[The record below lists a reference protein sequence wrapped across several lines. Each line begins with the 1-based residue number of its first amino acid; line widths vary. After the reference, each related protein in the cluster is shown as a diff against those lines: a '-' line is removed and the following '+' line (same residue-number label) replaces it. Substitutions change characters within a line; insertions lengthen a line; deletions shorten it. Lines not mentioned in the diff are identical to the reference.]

1 MVRPSCHGVSSWGPT
16 ARLSA
21 RSLRPPTPGVP
32 LLAFALMGPED
43 LPSLLAGSAEV
54 VPAEELERKLTLG
67 RPLRVKLGL
76 DPTAPIVTLGWAVVL
91 HKLRQFQDAGHT
103 AVLIVG
109 DFTAQVGDP
118 SGKTETR
125 PRLSEEEVRGYA
137 ERLLDQFWRILDP
150 ERTEVRYNAE
160 WLEPMSMEEIL
171 RLSASTTV
179 ARMLERDD
187 FAKRYAEGKPI
198 SIMEFLYPLLQGM
211 DSVAVEA
218 DVELGGRDQTFNLL
232 VGRDLQREF
241 DQEPQVALTT
251 PLLVGTDG
259 VQKMSQSLGNYI
271 GITDP
276 PDEMF
281 GKLVRVPDEL
291 IATYRLL
298 ALDFFRDPTEA
309 ERVEK
314 GLEDG
319 SLDPWEREATT
330 RARGRRPVP
339 RAGGRGGRRGAVRA
353 RPPRARAPRR
363 DPEQGYPSRPGGG
376 GPRLP
381 ARSSWPSSASPTPTS
396 RGAQRHR
403 AGRRTSRRA
412 SPDQEPSCPSNGS
425 AAPCSRLVVAGS
437 CAWVRR
443 SEGAGVKPAP
453 SPTSLQVGLPTPRP
467 SGSTRTRP
475 GRSAPTPARR
485 RRARTGSS
493 RTRGTGSRAVV
504 VPCRTTGGRRRQ
516 TASRSGRATARRRT
530 GRSVLRPGSVPD
542 RAIDAPVGIAEKY
555 VMFDGRYRKSCAGI
569 ATGQRT
575 RRTTVVVPPRDPATR
590 GRAALR
596 DRVSPGPAPS

>member
-1 MVRPSCHGVSSWGPT
+1 
-16 ARLSA
+16 
-21 RSLRPPTPGVP
+21 
-32 LLAFALMGPED
+32 MGPED

-76 DPTAPIVTLGWAVVL
+76 DPTAPVVTLGWAVVL

-125 PRLSEEEVRGYA
+125 PRLSQEEVRGYA

-281 GKLVRVPDEL
+281 GKLARVPDEL
-291 IATYRLL
+291 IPTYRLL

-314 GLEDG
+314 GLEDRSLEAWDEKRRLAREVVDLYHGQG
-319 SLDPWEREATT
+319 SGAGAEERFERVHRERELPEEVPNLAIPPDLVIDG
-330 RARGRRPVP
+330 RVYLPKLLAVLGLADSNSNARRLIEQGGVRLDGQPLDGDALELPANELKGRVLQV
-339 RAGGRGGRRGAVRA
+339 GRRGFA
-353 RPPRARAPRR
+353 RL
-363 DPEQGYPSRPGGG
+363 G
-376 GPRLP
+376 
-381 ARSSWPSSASPTPTS
+381 
-396 RGAQRHR
+396 
-403 AGRRTSRRA
+403 
-412 SPDQEPSCPSNGS
+412 
-425 AAPCSRLVVAGS
+425 
-437 CAWVRR
+437 
-443 SEGAGVKPAP
+443 
-453 SPTSLQVGLPTPRP
+453 
-467 SGSTRTRP
+467 
-475 GRSAPTPARR
+475 
-485 RRARTGSS
+485 
-493 RTRGTGSRAVV
+493 
-504 VPCRTTGGRRRQ
+504 
-516 TASRSGRATARRRT
+516 
-530 GRSVLRPGSVPD
+530 
-542 RAIDAPVGIAEKY
+542 
-555 VMFDGRYRKSCAGI
+555 
-569 ATGQRT
+569 
-575 RRTTVVVPPRDPATR
+575 
-590 GRAALR
+590 
-596 DRVSPGPAPS
+596 

>member
-1 MVRPSCHGVSSWGPT
+1 
-16 ARLSA
+16 
-21 RSLRPPTPGVP
+21 
-32 LLAFALMGPED
+32 MGPED

-76 DPTAPIVTLGWAVVL
+76 DPTAPVVTLGWAVVL

-125 PRLSEEEVRGYA
+125 PRLSREEVRGYA

-281 GKLVRVPDEL
+281 GKLARVPDEL
-291 IATYRLL
+291 IPTYRLL

-319 SLDPWEREATT
+319 SLEAWDQKRRLAREVVDLYHGQGSGAGAEERFERVHRERELPEEVPNLAIPPDLVIDG
-330 RARGRRPVP
+330 RVYLPKLLAVLGLADSNSHARRLIEQGGVRLDGQPLDGDALELPANELKGRVLQV
-339 RAGGRGGRRGAVRA
+339 GRRGFVRL
-353 RPPRARAPRR
+353 
-363 DPEQGYPSRPGGG
+363 G
-376 GPRLP
+376 
-381 ARSSWPSSASPTPTS
+381 
-396 RGAQRHR
+396 
-403 AGRRTSRRA
+403 
-412 SPDQEPSCPSNGS
+412 
-425 AAPCSRLVVAGS
+425 
-437 CAWVRR
+437 
-443 SEGAGVKPAP
+443 
-453 SPTSLQVGLPTPRP
+453 
-467 SGSTRTRP
+467 
-475 GRSAPTPARR
+475 
-485 RRARTGSS
+485 
-493 RTRGTGSRAVV
+493 
-504 VPCRTTGGRRRQ
+504 
-516 TASRSGRATARRRT
+516 
-530 GRSVLRPGSVPD
+530 
-542 RAIDAPVGIAEKY
+542 
-555 VMFDGRYRKSCAGI
+555 
-569 ATGQRT
+569 
-575 RRTTVVVPPRDPATR
+575 
-590 GRAALR
+590 
-596 DRVSPGPAPS
+596 

>member
-1 MVRPSCHGVSSWGPT
+1 
-16 ARLSA
+16 
-21 RSLRPPTPGVP
+21 
-32 LLAFALMGPED
+32 MGPED

-54 VPAEELERKLTLG
+54 VPAEELERKLSLG

-76 DPTAPIVTLGWAVVL
+76 DPTAPVVTLGWAVVL

-137 ERLLDQFWRILDP
+137 ERLLDQFWKILDP

-160 WLEPMSMEEIL
+160 WLEPMGMEAIL
-171 RLSASTTV
+171 RLTASTTV

-187 FAKRYAEGKPI
+187 FAKRYAQGKPI

-241 DQEPQVALTT
+241 EQEPQVALTT

-298 ALDFFRDPTEA
+298 ALDFFRDLTEA

-314 GLEDG
+314 GLKDR
-319 SLDPWEREATT
+319 SLDPWDEKRRLAREVVDLYHGQGSGAAAEERFDRVHRERELPEKVPEVAIPADVVVEGSVYLPKLLAALGLADSNSH
-330 RARGRRPVP
+330 ARRLIEQGGVRLDGRPVDVDAIELP
-339 RAGGRGGRRGAVRA
+339 ASELEGSVLQVGRRGFVRL
-353 RPPRARAPRR
+353 
-363 DPEQGYPSRPGGG
+363 G
-376 GPRLP
+376 
-381 ARSSWPSSASPTPTS
+381 
-396 RGAQRHR
+396 
-403 AGRRTSRRA
+403 
-412 SPDQEPSCPSNGS
+412 
-425 AAPCSRLVVAGS
+425 
-437 CAWVRR
+437 
-443 SEGAGVKPAP
+443 
-453 SPTSLQVGLPTPRP
+453 
-467 SGSTRTRP
+467 
-475 GRSAPTPARR
+475 
-485 RRARTGSS
+485 
-493 RTRGTGSRAVV
+493 
-504 VPCRTTGGRRRQ
+504 
-516 TASRSGRATARRRT
+516 
-530 GRSVLRPGSVPD
+530 
-542 RAIDAPVGIAEKY
+542 
-555 VMFDGRYRKSCAGI
+555 
-569 ATGQRT
+569 
-575 RRTTVVVPPRDPATR
+575 
-590 GRAALR
+590 
-596 DRVSPGPAPS
+596 

>member
-1 MVRPSCHGVSSWGPT
+1 
-16 ARLSA
+16 
-21 RSLRPPTPGVP
+21 
-32 LLAFALMGPED
+32 MGPDD

-76 DPTAPIVTLGWAVVL
+76 DPTAPVVTLGWAVVL

-125 PRLSEEEVRGYA
+125 PRLSQEEVRGYA

-259 VQKMSQSLGNYI
+259 AQKMSQSLGNYI

-281 GKLVRVPDEL
+281 GKLARVPDEL
-291 IATYRLL
+291 IPTYRLL

-309 ERVEK
+309 ERVEQ

-319 SLDPWEREATT
+319 SLEAWDEKRRLAREVVDLYHGQGSGAGAEERFERVHRERELPKEVPNLAIPPDLVMDG
-330 RARGRRPVP
+330 RVYLPKLLAVLGLADSNSHARRLIEQGGVRLDGQPVDGDALELPANELKGRVLQV
-339 RAGGRGGRRGAVRA
+339 GRRGFA
-353 RPPRARAPRR
+353 RL
-363 DPEQGYPSRPGGG
+363 G
-376 GPRLP
+376 
-381 ARSSWPSSASPTPTS
+381 
-396 RGAQRHR
+396 
-403 AGRRTSRRA
+403 
-412 SPDQEPSCPSNGS
+412 
-425 AAPCSRLVVAGS
+425 
-437 CAWVRR
+437 
-443 SEGAGVKPAP
+443 
-453 SPTSLQVGLPTPRP
+453 
-467 SGSTRTRP
+467 
-475 GRSAPTPARR
+475 
-485 RRARTGSS
+485 
-493 RTRGTGSRAVV
+493 
-504 VPCRTTGGRRRQ
+504 
-516 TASRSGRATARRRT
+516 
-530 GRSVLRPGSVPD
+530 
-542 RAIDAPVGIAEKY
+542 
-555 VMFDGRYRKSCAGI
+555 
-569 ATGQRT
+569 
-575 RRTTVVVPPRDPATR
+575 
-590 GRAALR
+590 
-596 DRVSPGPAPS
+596 

>member
-1 MVRPSCHGVSSWGPT
+1 
-16 ARLSA
+16 
-21 RSLRPPTPGVP
+21 
-32 LLAFALMGPED
+32 MGPED

-67 RPLRVKLGL
+67 RALRVKLGL
-76 DPTAPIVTLGWAVVL
+76 DPTAPVVTLGWAVVL

-125 PRLSEEEVRGYA
+125 PRLSQEEVRGYA
-137 ERLLDQFWRILDP
+137 EHLLDQFWRILDP

-281 GKLVRVPDEL
+281 GKLARVPDEL
-291 IATYRLL
+291 IPTYRLL

-314 GLEDG
+314 GLEDRSLEAWDEKRRLAREVVDLYHGQG
-319 SLDPWEREATT
+319 SGAGAEERFERVHRERELPEKVPNLAIPPDLVIDG
-330 RARGRRPVP
+330 RVYLPKLLAVLGLADSNSHARRLIEQGGVRLDGQPVDGDTLELPANELKGRVLQV
-339 RAGGRGGRRGAVRA
+339 GRRGFA
-353 RPPRARAPRR
+353 RL
-363 DPEQGYPSRPGGG
+363 G
-376 GPRLP
+376 
-381 ARSSWPSSASPTPTS
+381 
-396 RGAQRHR
+396 
-403 AGRRTSRRA
+403 
-412 SPDQEPSCPSNGS
+412 
-425 AAPCSRLVVAGS
+425 
-437 CAWVRR
+437 
-443 SEGAGVKPAP
+443 
-453 SPTSLQVGLPTPRP
+453 
-467 SGSTRTRP
+467 
-475 GRSAPTPARR
+475 
-485 RRARTGSS
+485 
-493 RTRGTGSRAVV
+493 
-504 VPCRTTGGRRRQ
+504 
-516 TASRSGRATARRRT
+516 
-530 GRSVLRPGSVPD
+530 
-542 RAIDAPVGIAEKY
+542 
-555 VMFDGRYRKSCAGI
+555 
-569 ATGQRT
+569 
-575 RRTTVVVPPRDPATR
+575 
-590 GRAALR
+590 
-596 DRVSPGPAPS
+596 